1 MYRQRGFNLVELAI
15 VLVIIGLLL
24 GGVLKGQA
32 LVTNAKIKRASND
45 FNGVTAAVYTYL
57 DRYAALPGD
66 DLKAGPRWT
75 SVLAPSGD
83 GNGVL
88 SGAWDS
94 INTADETYRLWSH
107 LFNANLVATNKQPA
121 NAFGG
126 IIGVQ
131 EGPKV
136 PPSTGV
142 DTGLNGILICMDN
155 ISGDIG
161 EILDINFDDGKAD
174 QGLLR
179 AIEDGGTTLATTY
192 TANTN
197 YIICKRI

>member
-66 DLKAGPRWT
+66 DLKAGPRWGT
-75 SVLAPSGD
+75 TIAPSGN

-88 SGAWDS
+88 VGAWDS
-94 INTADETYRLWSH
+94 TTTTDETYRLWSH
-107 LFNANLVATNKQPA
+107 LFNANLVATNTQPA

-131 EGPKV
+131 EGPEV
-136 PPSTGV
+136 PLGGV

-161 EILDINFDDGKAD
+161 EILDINFDDGKANE
-174 QGLLR
+174 GLLR